1 MSYAST
7 ALGHMRID
15 ELLDAAE
22 PAPIGGFQADDPGFG
37 FGNQPSR
44 PEPLGAGPGSYVG
57 TVLWFDTS
65 KKFGFIKPDAGGWG
79 QSSHFLAPLNK
90 ANRAT

>member
-1 MSYAST
+1 MSYASM

-22 PAPIGGFQADDPGFG
+22 PAPIGGFQADDP
-37 FGNQPSR
+37 
-44 PEPLGAGPGSYVG
+44 EPLGAGSGPYVG
-57 TVLWFDTS
+57 TVLWFDTA
-65 KKFGFIKPDAGGWG
+65 KRFGFIKPDAGGGG